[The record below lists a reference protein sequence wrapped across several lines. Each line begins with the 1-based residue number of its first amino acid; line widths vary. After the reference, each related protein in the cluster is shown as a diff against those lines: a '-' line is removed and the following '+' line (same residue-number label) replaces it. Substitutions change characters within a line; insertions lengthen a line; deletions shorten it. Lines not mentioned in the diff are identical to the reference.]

1 MNIQLAGGTAPKAWS
16 AHGICGELQHQESS
30 SRARLIYTTARVVL
44 VLAAVTEHTL
54 LVLLVDPEDLLE
66 VDLGRA
72 RRRLARRGRILGPT
86 RASDHAGAV
95 SQIM

>member
-44 VLAAVTEHTL
+44 VLAAVAEHTL
-54 LVLLVDPEDLLE
+54 LVLLVDPEP
-66 VDLGRA
+66 RA
-72 RRRLARRGRILGPT
+72 QRICSRLILVGP
-86 RASDHAGAV
+86 AAALSAAAAF
-95 SQIM
+95 